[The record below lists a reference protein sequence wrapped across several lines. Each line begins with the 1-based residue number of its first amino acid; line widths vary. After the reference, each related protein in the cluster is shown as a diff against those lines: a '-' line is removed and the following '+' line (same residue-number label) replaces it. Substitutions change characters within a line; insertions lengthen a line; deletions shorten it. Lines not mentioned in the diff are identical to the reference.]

1 MASVVTAAGHT
12 VGKCNII
19 SYMQFYTLH
28 ATWPLHSNV
37 RRLHYILDESMD
49 CFYVIYAVFALQEG
63 DLFLNI
69 MHQLGSRGM

>member
-1 MASVVTAAGHT
+1 
-12 VGKCNII
+12 
-19 SYMQFYTLH
+19 MQHGLCTQM
-28 ATWPLHSNV
+28 SEGC
-37 RRLHYILDESMD
+37 ILDESMD